1 MTRTERIQK
10 IMDKYEISAK
20 IGFGQNFLMD
30 DKAIEKMEEAIFSF
44 NNPIIAEIGCGLGSL
59 TFGLVNKAEKVIG
72 HDIDKDML
80 NVLRNEMTY
89 SNFELREEDFLK
101 ADISD
106 LAEKKAFIAGNL
118 PYNITKRILEKIIA
132 YPYPFCFGIMVQK
145 EVATKLT
152 YVPSLKSNCALG
164 AYLYLHGNV
173 NLVVDVPAKSFV
185 PAPKVNSAF
194 ITYKAK
200 DCCAE
205 DYGILK
211 KIFMAENKSLTGYL
225 SKQFHFDKT
234 EIEKILV
241 SPSRRCH
248 ELTKE
253 ELIGLIYLFKNK

>member
-72 HDIDKDML
+72 YDIDKDML

-132 YPYPFCFGIMVQK
+132 YPYPFCYQS
-145 EVATKLT
+145 EYQHQHQLQ
-152 YVPSLKSNCALG
+152 YLQLHQLRHL
-164 AYLYLHGNV
+164 YLY
-173 NLVVDVPAKSFV
+173 
-185 PAPKVNSAF
+185 
-194 ITYKAK
+194 
-200 DCCAE
+200 
-205 DYGILK
+205 
-211 KIFMAENKSLTGYL
+211 
-225 SKQFHFDKT
+225 Q
-234 EIEKILV
+234 
-241 SPSRRCH
+241 
-248 ELTKE
+248 
-253 ELIGLIYLFKNK
+253 